1 MPGKQITKI
10 LFVVLIAAVLYSA
23 LVQPLTAFAQTKAEV
38 QTVKIESKQEAGTSC
53 GFLQIWCYLSH
64 FFNWVSIQIG
74 LGISYIGALLI
85 TIAAAFIQVL
95 VEVSRTIISNQMILT
110 GFKITLSVANLG
122 FVLAIVVIAFST
134 ILRFQTYGAKQLL
147 WKLIVAAVLVNFSLT
162 IVGVL
167 IDFAN
172 VIGMSFVE
180 ASSSGNINSFAAN
193 LANSLNIQGNVT
205 NVTTGTGFGNIFE
218 DYFKMLASITLT
230 AIFNLLLVVVFFALA
245 FMMLIR
251 NIYLM
256 ILVILMPIVW
266 LLWIFPNLS
275 GHWSKWWNSFIR
287 WTFFF
292 PAMMFFVYVSIF
304 ASNQITTSITKL
316 ATPMAEVTAASDL
329 AGEGG
334 VSKVGGNDFI
344 ASILATFAKMGI
356 LIGGLIAANSLGIN
370 GASAALGIAKGVKN
384 YAIGK
389 AGKIGKAA
397 GKAAAAP
404 AKGAAAAMGAGIVK
418 SKLWNKVAGTA
429 AKIPGLKGMAA
440 GMYNMAEVP
449 KETIEESQKQFSK
462 DNNDAFLVKS
472 GTFTINPIEKAARA
486 NEIVKRGL
494 TEKYI
499 AAHGQ
504 DKFDNLLS
512 AAKTTG
518 ATKEILASRADLA
531 PRLIDAPTPA
541 EAIKQVAGKLSA
553 EGILKQAPEVFKNTD
568 FISAMD
574 SRHYS
579 EVFQKA
585 SKEQRDNF
593 AVGLEK
599 IPKESAQKIA
609 RNLSVSAIL
618 NLPNEVFKN
627 TNFVN
632 ALDTRH
638 VTDAFQKGSINQ
650 LTNLAVGLEKIREQ
664 DPNDDRVQM
673 AIQNPIMQSVI
684 KKSLEDIKKSLNKEF
699 VGLFDDV
706 VKKEIQ
712 EKAVATKV
720 AEEIAAKAE
729 KERREAIRKT
739 GTFTERIQLEK
750 LEEKERKERA

>member
-1 MPGKQITKI
+1 MPSKQITKI
-10 LFVVLIAAVLYSA
+10 LFIVLMAAILYGTLA
-23 LVQPLTAFAQTKAEV
+23 QPLTSFAQAQEV
-38 QTVKIESKQEAGTSC
+38 QTVRIEGAQEGGTSC
-53 GFLQIWCYLSH
+53 GFLAIWCYLTE

-85 TIAAAFIQVL
+85 TIAATFIQIL

-110 GFKITLSVANLG
+110 GFKITLSVTNLG

-162 IVGVL
+162 IAGVL

-172 VIGMSFVE
+172 VIGMSFVD
-180 ASSSGNINSFAAN
+180 ASSGGNINSFAAN
-193 LANSLNIQGNVT
+193 LANSLNIQETAKGAGLGSVIE
-205 NVTTGTGFGNIFE
+205 G
-218 DYFKMLASITLT
+218 YFKMLASITLT

-275 GHWSKWWNSFIR
+275 GHWSKWWSSFIR

-304 ASNQITTSITKL
+304 ASNQITNTIKNIADTTAK
-316 ATPMAEVTAASDL
+316 TEVGAASKL

-334 VSKVGGNDFI
+334 VGGNNFI
-344 ASILATFAKMGI
+344 ASILASFAKMGI

-370 GASAALGIAKGVKN
+370 GAAAALGIAKGAKN
-384 YAIGK
+384 WAIGE

-397 GKAAAAP
+397 GKATGVP
-404 AKGAAAAMGAGIVK
+404 GAAKAIGTGIVK
-418 SKLWNKVAGTA
+418 SKLWNKAAGTV
-429 AKIPGLKGMAA
+429 AKVPGLKGMAA
-440 GMYNMAEVP
+440 EMYNLAEAP
-449 KETIEESQKQFSK
+449 RGTIEESQKQFAK
-462 DNNDAFLVKS
+462 DSNEAVLVKS
-472 GTFTINPIEKAARA
+472 RALTINPIEKAARA

-494 TEKYI
+494 VDKYI
-499 AAHGQ
+499 AANGQ
-504 DKFDNLLS
+504 DKFNDLLN

-541 EAIKQVAGKLSA
+541 EAIKQVVGKLSA
-553 EGILKQAPEVFKNTD
+553 ADALKQAPEVFKNTD
-568 FISAMD
+568 FISALD

-585 SKEQRDNF
+585 SKEQRNNF

-599 IPKESAQKIA
+599 IPQKSVQKIA
-609 RNLSVSAIL
+609 GNLSASAIL
-618 NLPNEVFKN
+618 NLPSTVFKN
-627 TNFVN
+627 ADFVS
-632 ALDTRH
+632 ALDPHRFPEMLKT
-638 VTDAFQKGSINQ
+638 GSINQ
-650 LTNLAVGLEKIREQ
+650 LENLAVGLEKIREQ
-664 DPNDDRVQM
+664 NPDDDRVQM

-684 KKSLEDIKKSLNKEF
+684 KKSIEDIKKALNKDF

-712 EKAVATKV
+712 EK
-720 AEEIAAKAE
+720 EESAKAAE
-729 KERREAIRKT
+729 KTAIKAGEERREIIQKT
-739 GTFTERIQLEK
+739 GTLAERVQLKE